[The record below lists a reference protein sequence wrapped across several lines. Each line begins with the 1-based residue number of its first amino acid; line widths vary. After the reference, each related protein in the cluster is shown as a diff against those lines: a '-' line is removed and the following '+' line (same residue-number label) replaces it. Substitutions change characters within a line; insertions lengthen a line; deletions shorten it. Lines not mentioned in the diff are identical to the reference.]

1 MGKGKR
7 KGALRPGRTLDEPHS
22 ERACDDCM
30 NVSFFVGI
38 PNSQRCCISICVL
51 SSIAGELLQMFETAV
66 RISLTFPIGP
76 APFMALLGGLTTEKH
91 FSASKS
97 EAVPTNTWASLQ
109 SRRRS
114 PISKT
119 SEQSS
124 LSANFTWWCHG
135 LQQRERLPKTSWLSP
150 SILALGRLPRLRA
163 EPRSSLFVRV
173 LQGLA
178 I

>member
-1 MGKGKR
+1 MGNQNWSEMGGHGMGKGKR
-7 KGALRPGRTLDEPHS
+7 KGALRPGRTLEEPHS

-76 APFMALLGGLTTEKH
+76 APFMALLGGLTTAKH

-114 PISKT
+114 P
-119 SEQSS
+119 SS
-124 LSANFTWWCHG
+124 N
-135 LQQRERLPKTSWLSP
+135 
-150 SILALGRLPRLRA
+150 LRA
-163 EPRSSLFVRV
+163 IESVGEFHVVVPWTSTEGAPSKNV
-173 LQGLA
+173 LAVSFHPCLGAAPQTS